1 MGIIKKAVELAN
13 LIKKQDS
20 IIIIAHGDADG
31 VSGAAIA
38 SIALNKIGLQHKIK
52 FIKYLNEDVI
62 KEYSNNFIFFIDV
75 GNGNINE
82 IIKNKIN
89 CVIADHHFTEDKFK
103 NSLNPFYY
111 GIDGSNEISASGLSY
126 LISSNIAPVNASI
139 AIIGAIG
146 DLQDLRQKKLIGLN
160 REILKKSDIAT
171 IKDFRLYGRDMPLY
185 KMLSFSSFLPIFF
198 KNVKGA
204 ISFLRENGFN
214 ESISWI
220 DLNYNDKRKLFSII
234 TRAMIEK
241 GYGYEE
247 ISNLYGEV
255 YEMNGIDVR
264 EISSVINSVAKYG
277 YYDIAMDICI
287 NGDLSKAR
295 EPIKKH
301 RKNIKNGIKFAKN
314 RINEHGIINYF
325 HGGNFIKDTIL
336 GTITGM
342 LLKNEGISNPVIGF
356 AENENGIK
364 VSARAPYELIEKG
377 LNLSKAMNKT
387 ANKLGGYGGGHK
399 AAAGAIIPKG
409 YEDSFLQMF
418 EQEIS
423 NQLTL

>member
-1 MGIIKKAVELAN
+1 MGIIKKAIELAD
-13 LIKKQDS
+13 LIKKQDN
-20 IIIIAHGDADG
+20 IVIIAHGDADG

-38 SIALNKIGLQHKIK
+38 SIALKKIGLQHEIK
-52 FIKYLNEDVI
+52 FVRYLNEDII
-62 KEYSNNFIFFIDV
+62 KEHSNDFIFFIDV

-82 IIKNKIN
+82 IVKNKIN
-89 CVIADHHFTEDKFK
+89 CVIADHHFTEKKFK

-111 GIDGSNEISASGLSY
+111 GIDGDSEISASGLSY
-126 LISSNIAPVNASI
+126 LISINISPVNASI

-160 REILKKSDIAT
+160 REILKKSDIVT
-171 IKDFRLYGRDMPLY
+171 IKDFHLYGRDMPLY
-185 KMLSFSSFLPIFF
+185 KMLSFSHSLPLFF
-198 KNVKGA
+198 KNVRGA
-204 ISFLRENGFN
+204 ISFLREYGFD
-214 ESISWI
+214 ESISWV
-220 DLNYNDKRKLFSII
+220 DLNFEQKRRLFSII
-234 TRAMIEK
+234 VKTMIEK

-247 ISNLYGEV
+247 ISNLYGEI

-264 EISSVINSVAKYG
+264 KIASIINSVAKYG

-287 NGDLSKAR
+287 NGDFNKA
-295 EPIKKH
+295 ENLIKKH
-301 RKNIKNGIKFAKN
+301 RKNIRNGIKFAKD
-314 RINEHGIINYF
+314 RINEQGIINYF

-336 GTITGM
+336 GTVTGM
-342 LLKNEGISNPVIGF
+342 LLKNEDISNPVIGF

-364 VSARAPYELIEKG
+364 VSARAPYKLIEKG
-377 LNLSKAMNKT
+377 LNLSKAMDKI
-387 ANKLGGYGGGHK
+387 ASKLGGYGGGHK

-418 EQEIS
+418 EQEVS